1 MVDDKPVQNTA
12 QKPGLRAESFETEEA
27 DEAVH
32 TPLHN
37 EVYAGK
43 DNASAVTPAV
53 EQPAQPENVAQQV
66 QPAPPEKAAQQVQPA
81 PPEKAAGQ
89 QDVAQAGDP
98 PAEQKGDKT
107 KVTDRAEAAPEK
119 ESGPIDPYE
128 SIDRAQTLARELELL
143 LQQKRKPDEKISVQ
157 DNGQFKEVKVS
168 DRVAQL
174 KTEMAAEIER
184 GKKGADAILMKG
196 TATNPGIDDLAK
208 QTNADRDRLCK
219 ELGLDAAAVTP
230 KSLNEAFQKA
240 VGDTPKQNKIKELAQ
255 VMADRDAISR
265 LHFAPMTVRLV
276 EAEFR
281 ARGYLDPSMKIGDEV
296 PDAEIKKAFDVLK
309 GINQPGGKND
319 LDAFGDGK
327 EIREAKEVFETS
339 DKTVNILYMAQQQKR
354 AETIAQELN
363 AAKNGEGD
371 KEQHL
376 KNAIKIADTLNVGW
390 LANQTYR
397 EDNIKS
403 KVSDELLDIVRMGSN
418 ARLKY
423 SEHLVSQGRFHEA
436 QGLMA
441 QVKADSPELI
451 FAKEG
456 ERIIYRK
463 HEDGK
468 TYEELD
474 RAVNLGLTINPANFD
489 VAQTVLFDKLGKDK
503 IGTTDDANKFV
514 QKLKDGTL
522 ANDADVL
529 KYLNSDS
536 STSSE
541 ALKMMKIVR
550 EQTKK
555 DMTAANQ
562 VLDKEVEA
570 LDAKKKTYD
579 NRQLNQDEEVEK
591 ARIERQMASLKLT
604 REEREQYSKRMDAMT
619 DFTEGLI
626 HLSQGGA
633 KSAHGLFE
641 SSLAKDPSLNDQ
653 LTAMKVNNKDL
664 QSVSDL
670 AKMTDDTLDGYWKR
684 NYKKFAVAGAAVA
697 GTLTGVGLIGAAGY
711 VGAGVTTT
719 AVVATA
725 GGAFAGGGVHW
736 GIHRSVNENA
746 GWPEFRDGAKIGGMS
761 AALVASP
768 WAAQAYRAKLGT
780 DVAAASQIGNMASK
794 IGVTKGLLAGS
805 LAMSYSLE
813 AGNVY
818 FDKKPVGKAM
828 VDGTKEG
835 VFNSLMM
842 GISRNWG
849 MAGETAAVKQAM
861 FNPYTIGTGLALGFG
876 PEAVAMAADGKPLDK
891 AMKDGGVNSLQYTF
905 MFGLATKMHATMPGA
920 TTGLGR
926 FGLNKWTM
934 GAGLG
939 LGAAPE
945 LKAWALDGKSGEQAL
960 KEGAYN
966 TLLDTATFAALKK
979 YGLSDHGTGASVAAP
994 TMRDAS
1000 RYAMRAFMM
1009 QESWN
1014 VAISVGSKRILHDVM
1029 GKPYYIK
1036 DQGSGFVAP
1045 LVADFLDRNYG
1056 SELDPKHLGDRKT
1069 VNSNLDALNPT
1080 LSGSLRADKKE
1091 PDPLYRPTVTGD
1103 PADPNAKKDD
1113 KRGLFFDYS
1122 RKPKK

>member
-1 MVDDKPVQNTA
+1 MVDEKPVQNAA
-12 QKPGLRAESFETEEA
+12 QKPGTRVESFHAVEES
-27 DEAVH
+27 DDDVQ
-32 TPLHN
+32 TPLHD
-37 EVYAGK
+37 EVYDGAP
-43 DNASAVTPAV
+43 PAV
-53 EQPAQPENVAQQV
+53 AQPAKTEKTGGVQDSVQV
-66 QPAPPEKAAQQVQPA
+66 SKAGDV
-81 PPEKAAGQ
+81 
-89 QDVAQAGDP
+89 QDVAQVGEP
-98 PAEQKGDKT
+98 PAEQNGDKT
-107 KVTDRAEAAPEK
+107 KVSDRAEAGAIK
-119 ESGPIDPYE
+119 ESDPIDPYE
-128 SIDRAQTLARELELL
+128 SIDRAQNLARELDLL
-143 LQQKRKPDEKISVQ
+143 IQQKRKPDEKISVQ
-157 DNGQFKEVKVS
+157 DNGVFKEVKVS
-168 DRVAQL
+168 ERVAQL

-184 GKKGADAILMKG
+184 SKKGADAILMKG

-208 QTNADRDRLCK
+208 QTTADRDRLCK
-219 ELGLDAAAVTP
+219 DLGLEPASLTP
-230 KSLNEAFQKA
+230 GKLKDEYQKA
-240 VGDTPKQNKIKELAQ
+240 AGDQPKQAKIQELAQ
-255 VMADRDAISR
+255 VMVDRDAISR

-281 ARGYLDPSMKIGDEV
+281 ARGYLDPAVKVGDEV
-296 PDAEIKKAFDVLK
+296 PDAEIRKAFDVIK
-309 GINQPGGKND
+309 SITPPGGKSD

-339 DKTVNILYMAQQQKR
+339 DKTVNIHYMAQQQKR

-371 KEQHL
+371 KEQHF
-376 KNAIKIADTLNVGW
+376 KNALRIADTLNVGW

-456 ERIIYRK
+456 DKVVYRK

-468 TYEELD
+468 SYEQLD

-489 VAQTVLFDKLGKDK
+489 TAQLVLFDKLGKDK
-503 IGTTDDANKFV
+503 IGTADDANKFV

-522 ANDADVL
+522 ANDGDVL

-536 STSSE
+536 ATSSE

-555 DMTAANQ
+555 DITAANQ
-562 VLDKEVEA
+562 VLDKEVET
-570 LDAKKKTYD
+570 LEAKKKAYD
-579 NRQLNQDEEVEK
+579 NRELNQDEEVEK
-591 ARIERQMASLKLT
+591 ARIERQMASLRLT
-604 REEREQYSKRMDAMT
+604 REEREQYAKRMDAMT

-633 KSAHGLFE
+633 KSAHELFE
-641 SSLAKDPSLNDQ
+641 SSLAKDPSLDEQ
-653 LTAMKVNNKDL
+653 LAAMKAGNRDL
-664 QSVSDL
+664 QTVSDL

-736 GIHRSVNENA
+736 GIHRTVNDQA

-780 DVAAASQIGNMASK
+780 EVAATSQIGNMASK

-805 LAMSYSLE
+805 LAMSYSFE

-818 FDKKPVGKAM
+818 FENKPIGKAT

-849 MAGETAAVKQAM
+849 LAGETSAIKTAM
-861 FNPYTIGTGLALGFG
+861 LNRYTVGTGLALGFG
-876 PEAVAMAADGKPLDK
+876 PEAVSVAVDGKPLDK
-891 AMKDGGVNSLQYTF
+891 AAKDGAMNSTQYTL
-905 MFGLATKMHATMPGA
+905 MFGLATKMHPSMPGA

-926 FGLNKWTM
+926 FGLNKWTV
-934 GAGLG
+934 GGGLG

-960 KEGAYN
+960 RDGAYN
-966 TLLDTATFAALKK
+966 TLIDTASFAALKK
-979 YGLSDHGTGASVAAP
+979 YGLSDHGTGASVVAP
-994 TMRDAS
+994 TMRDA
-1000 RYAMRAFMM
+1000 RNYAMRAFMM

-1056 SELDPKHLGDRKT
+1056 SELDPKHLGDRKNI
-1069 VNSNLDALNPT
+1069 NSNLDALSPT
-1080 LSGSLRADKKE
+1080 LAGSLRADKKD
-1091 PDPLYRPTVTGD
+1091 PDPLYRPTLSGD
-1103 PADPNAKKDD
+1103 STDPNAKKDD

>member
-1 MVDDKPVQNTA
+1 MVDDKPIQTAA
-12 QKPGLRAESFETEEA
+12 QKPGTRVESFHAEEA
-27 DEAVH
+27 DDDDLH

-37 EVYAGK
+37 EVYDGK
-43 DNASAVTPAV
+43 DNGPALTPAG
-53 EQPAQPENVAQQV
+53 AQ
-66 QPAPPEKAAQQVQPA
+66 PEKAAVQQVAAQVGEPA
-81 PPEKAAGQ
+81 A
-89 QDVAQAGDP
+89 AQAEKGGAQKDVGPVGNP
-98 PAEQKGDKT
+98 PVEQKGDKT
-107 KVTDRAEAAPEK
+107 KVTDKAEAGALK
-119 ESGPIDPYE
+119 ENDPIDPYE
-128 SIDRAQTLARELELL
+128 SIDNAQKLAKELDLL
-143 LQQKRKPDEKISVQ
+143 IQQKRKPDEKISVQ
-157 DNGQFKEVKVS
+157 EKGQFKEVKVS

-174 KTEMAAEIER
+174 KTEIAAEIER

-208 QTNADRDRLCK
+208 QTSADRDRLCK
-219 ELGLDAAAVTP
+219 ELGLDPAAVTP
-230 KSLNEAFQKA
+230 RSLNETFQKA
-240 VGDTPKQNKIKELAQ
+240 AGDVPKQAKVKELAQ

-276 EAEFR
+276 EAELR
-281 ARGYLDPSMKIGDEV
+281 ARGYLDSSMKIGDEV
-296 PDAEIKKAFDVLK
+296 SDTEIKKAFAVLK
-309 GINQPGGKND
+309 EINQPGGKND
-319 LDAFGDGK
+319 VEAFGDGK

-354 AETIAQELN
+354 AETIAKELN
-363 AAKNGEGD
+363 AAKTGEGD
-371 KEQHL
+371 KEQHF
-376 KNAIKIADTLNVGW
+376 KNAIKIADSLNVGW

-397 EDNIKS
+397 EDNMKS
-403 KVSDELLDIVRMGSN
+403 KVSDELVDIVRMGSN

-436 QGLMA
+436 QTLMA

-456 ERIIYRK
+456 EKIIYRK
-463 HEDGK
+463 HEGGK

-474 RAVNLGLTINPANFD
+474 RAVNLGLSINPANFD

-503 IGTTDDANKFV
+503 IGTADDANKFV

-555 DMTAANQ
+555 DITAANQ
-562 VLDKEVEA
+562 VLDKEVEN
-570 LDAKKKTYD
+570 LDARKKAYD

-591 ARIERQMASLKLT
+591 ARIERQIASLKLT

-633 KSAHGLFE
+633 KSAHALFE

-736 GIHRSVNENA
+736 GIHRTVNEKA

-761 AALVASP
+761 AALIASP
-768 WAAQAYRAKLGT
+768 WAAQASRAKLGT
-780 DVAAASQIGNMASK
+780 EVATASEIGNIASK
-794 IGVTKGLLAGS
+794 IGVTRGLLAGS
-805 LAMSYSLE
+805 LTMSYSLE

-818 FDKKPVGKAM
+818 FDKKPIGKAAI
-828 VDGTKEG
+828 DGTKEG

-849 MAGETAAVKQAM
+849 LAGETSAIKTAM
-861 FNPYTIGTGLALGFG
+861 FNRYTVGTGVTLGLG
-876 PEAVAMAADGKPLDK
+876 PEALAVAVDGKPVDK
-891 AMKDGGVNSLQYTF
+891 AAKDGAMNSLQYTL
-905 MFGLATKMHATMPGA
+905 MFGLATKMQPTMPGSSSW
-920 TTGLGR
+920 LGQL
-926 FGLNKWTM
+926 GLNKWTV

-945 LKAWALDGKSGEQAL
+945 LKAWAMDGKSGDQAL
-960 KEGAYN
+960 KDGAFN

-979 YGLSDHGTGASVAAP
+979 YGLSDHGTGPAVTAP

-1029 GKPYYIK
+1029 GKPYYVK
-1036 DQGSGFVAP
+1036 DQGHGFVAP
-1045 LVADFLDRNYG
+1045 LVADFLDRNFG

-1069 VNSNLDALNPT
+1069 INANLDVLNPT
-1080 LSGSLRADKKE
+1080 LAGSLRADKKE

-1103 PADPNAKKDD
+1103 PAGADPNAKKDD
-1113 KRGLFFDYS
+1113 KRGVFFDYS